1 MAVKLS
7 IVTTLYNS
15 AATIAEFVRRAVSAA
30 EPITPA
36 FEIVVVD
43 DGSPDDSLRLVLE
56 LLRSEPRIK
65 VIELSRNFGHHAA
78 MMTGLMHAD
87 GEYVFLIDSDLEEA
101 PELLGEFW
109 QKLHATEMDV
119 VYGYQSERRG
129 DFGRRVFGRLAYA
142 VFEALL
148 PVKIPLNHITVR
160 LMRRA
165 YVDALLQHRER
176 ETAIGGLWVIT
187 GFRQIGHEVDKGAR
201 ERGSYGWRHRWHSL
215 IDSVTSFSEVPL
227 VGIFYLGIF
236 ISTAAALAAVG
247 LIVRRLLG
255 VLGEGWASLMVS
267 LWFIGGL
274 LIFCVGVIGIYVS
287 KIFIETKQRPYTIV
301 RQIHRA
307 ANRPAPDYAHTDRT
321 R

>member
-1 MAVKLS
+1 MTVELS

-15 AATIAEFVRRAVSAA
+15 AGTIVEFLRRSAA
-30 EPITPA
+30 AAAQITPS

-43 DGSPDDSLRLVLE
+43 DGSPDDSLNIVLG
-56 LLRSEPRIK
+56 LLASEPRVK
-65 VIELSRNFGHHAA
+65 VVELSRNFGHHAA

-87 GEYVFLIDSDLEEA
+87 GRYVFLIDSDLEES
-101 PELLGEFW
+101 PELLLEFW
-109 QKLHATEMDV
+109 KKLQATDMDV
-119 VYGYQSERRG
+119 VYGYQKERRG
-129 DFGRRVFGRLAYA
+129 DFGRRVFGRMAYA

-160 LMRRA
+160 LMRRP

-201 ERGSYGWRHRWHSL
+201 RRGSYSFRHRWHSL

-236 ISTAAALAAVG
+236 ISAVAALAAAG

-255 VLGEGWASLMVS
+255 VMGEGWASLMVS

-274 LIFCVGVIGIYVS
+274 LIFCVGLIGIYVS

-301 RQIHRA
+301 RQIHRHA
-307 ANRPAPDYAHTDRT
+307 GRPTASYAHTDRT